1 MTARFVS
8 ADSDR
13 EVSSKS
19 RSLHHANDVASGFFQ
34 KKLRILQGTRLS
46 PPAIDLLSGITAGF
60 LTGLLTN
67 PMDVVTARLMTQK
80 ADIAKG
86 LLPGFR
92 ASVGAPYR
100 GFGDCVLRMAR
111 EEGPRS
117 FLIGV
122 KSRVGWIAPFTAIS
136 LGLNNVFRRRVEAY
150 QALQAKRDEP

>member
-1 MTARFVS
+1 MAPSRPKS
-8 ADSDR
+8 LRCASDKPLGFIQ
-13 EVSSKS
+13 SK
-19 RSLHHANDVASGFFQ
+19 LCA
-34 KKLRILQGTRLS
+34 LQSTHLS
-46 PPAIDLLSGITAGF
+46 PPAIDLLAGITAGF

-80 ADIAKG
+80 ADFAQG
-86 LLPGFR
+86 LLPAFR

-100 GFGDCVLRMAR
+100 GFSDCVLRMVR

-136 LGLNNVFRRRVEAY
+136 LGLNNVLRRRVAAH
-150 QALQAKRDEP
+150 QDWQAKREEP

>member
-1 MTARFVS
+1 LTARFLS
-8 ADSDR
+8 MDAAY
-13 EVSSKS
+13 EAHSKPKS
-19 RSLHHANDVASGFFQ
+19 PHCASYGATGFFQ
-34 KKLRILQGTRLS
+34 EKLRALQSTRLS

-92 ASVGAPYR
+92 ASVGAPYK

-136 LGLNNVFRRRVEAY
+136 LGLNNVLRRRVEAY
-150 QALQAKRDEP
+150 QALQAKQDEP